1 MKITM
6 AHGSG
11 GKSSAE
17 LMKAVFGK
25 YFKNDIDIDYVTSYN
40 NKVVLFSYILT
51 IKLTNNIYF
60 ERKDINERN
69 TYCKSKR
76 N

>member
-17 LMKAVFGK
+17 LMKAVFAK
-25 YFKNDIDIDYVTSYN
+25 YFKNDILDRMEDAA
-40 NKVVLFSYILT
+40 VLNVI
-51 IKLTNNIYF
+51 
-60 ERKDINERN
+60 
-69 TYCKSKR
+69 
-76 N
+76 